1 MATVEETPAAFQGV
15 RIQEQAKAREFI
27 PVKWWAGFGALAL
40 AFIVF
45 VWAKWITGP
54 YFETV
59 PSGPSDPPTWMS
71 TTLDVW
77 QVVGVF
83 VALGFLYWFL
93 VRPWVRDGV
102 PSTDGLLCVACFFL
116 YFQDPLGNFYS
127 HWFTYNT
134 SLVQF
139 GSWVNEIPGWE
150 SYGEPGRMLSEPVV
164 FTGAFYVWAFF
175 GLAVAGSAAMRWAK
189 SRWPQ
194 LGTLGL
200 MMVAFAVCAFGDL
213 VLEGLVMMPLG
224 AYVYGGSYGPMLFAG
239 SYHQFP
245 IFESVF
251 AGALFAGLAWL
262 RYFRNDR
269 GETIAERGIDKL
281 RVGRGTKTLVKF
293 LALVGATQ
301 AIMLV
306 LYNLPV
312 AGWVAPHQNAW
323 PKSIQERS
331 YFTSYVCGAGTDR
344 LCPGP
349 NTPIDRGSTSPHIG
363 PGGRVVVQEGGK
375 LPGIVPFDVGKPGD

>member
-1 MATVEETPAAFQGV
+1 MATAESTPAVFERP
-15 RIQEQAKAREFI
+15 RIEERAKAREFI

-40 AFIVF
+40 AFILF
-45 VWAKWITGP
+45 VWGKWITGP
-54 YFETV
+54 YFKAV
-59 PSGPSDPPTWMS
+59 PSGPSDPPSWMS
-71 TTLDVW
+71 TTLDIW
-77 QVVGVF
+77 QVAGVL

-93 VRPWVRDGV
+93 VRPWIRDGS

-134 SLVQF
+134 SLVQW
-139 GSWVNEIPGWE
+139 GSWVNEIPGWQ
-150 SYGEPGRMLSEPVV
+150 SYGQPGRMLSEPVV

-175 GLAVAGSAAMRWAK
+175 GLTLLGSLAMRSAK
-189 SRWPQ
+189 KRWPR

-200 MMVAFAVCAFGDL
+200 IGVVFAVCFVGDL
-213 VLEGLVMMPLG
+213 IIEGLVMMPLG
-224 AYVYGGSYGPMLFAG
+224 AYVYGGAFGPMLFPG
-239 SYHQFP
+239 TYHQFP
-245 IFESVF
+245 LFESVF
-251 AGALFAGLAWL
+251 AGALFGGLASL

-281 RVGRGTKTLVKF
+281 QVGSKGRTLVKF

-306 LYNLPV
+306 TYNLPV
-312 AGWVAPHQNAW
+312 AGYIAPHQNAW

-331 YFTSYVCGAGTDR
+331 YFTSYICGEGTNR
-344 LCPGP
+344 PCPGP
-349 NTPIDRGSTSPHIG
+349 NTPIDRGSDSPFIG
-363 PGGRVVVQEGGK
+363 LDGQVVVPNGGQ
-375 LPGIVPFDVGKPGD
+375 LPEAVPFDRGKPGD